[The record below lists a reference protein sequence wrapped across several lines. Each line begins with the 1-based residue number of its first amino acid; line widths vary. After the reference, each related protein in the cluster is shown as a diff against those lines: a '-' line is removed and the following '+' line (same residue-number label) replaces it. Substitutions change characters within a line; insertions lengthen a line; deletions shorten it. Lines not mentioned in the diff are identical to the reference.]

1 MKNLFYLLL
10 CLIAGTSCS
19 QADPTK
25 PWDKGAFIEQ
35 SYYKKVKCG
44 KI

>member
-10 CLIAGTSCS
+10 CLIAGASCS

-25 PWDKGAFIEQ
+25 PWDKGAFEIPE
-35 SYYKKVKCG
+35 SLCRDG
-44 KI
+44 L